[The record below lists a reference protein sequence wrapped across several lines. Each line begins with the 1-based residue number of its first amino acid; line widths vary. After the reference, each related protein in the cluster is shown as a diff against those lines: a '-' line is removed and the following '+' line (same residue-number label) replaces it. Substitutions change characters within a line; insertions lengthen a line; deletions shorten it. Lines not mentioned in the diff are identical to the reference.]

1 MSELGL
7 MDFIKD
13 AKSRIEE
20 VDIDKAES
28 LLKEGYKVLDVREPA
43 EFLSGTLENTIHIP
57 RGLLEVAADRQFPGA
72 NPQLRDGRDDKW
84 LVLCR
89 TGGRAALATDLLKK
103 MGFKEIKNIL
113 GGYDAWAKA
122 NKPTIVPNDED
133 SLVKLK
139 QPCLVN
145 Q

>member
-13 AKSRIEE
+13 AKSRINE
-20 VDIDKAES
+20 VDIDTAEK
-28 LLKEGYKVLDVREPA
+28 LIEDGYKVLDVREPA
-43 EFLSGTLENTIHIP
+43 EFLSGALENTIHIP

-72 NPQLRDGRDDKW
+72 SPQLRDGRDGKW

-89 TGGRAALATDLLKK
+89 TGGRAALATDLLIK
-103 MGFKEIKNIL
+103 MGFKDIKNIS
-113 GGYDAWAKA
+113 GGYDAWAQA
-122 NKPTIVPNDED
+122 NKSTVVPSDEE

-139 QPCLVN
+139 QPCLTS
-145 Q
+145 

>member
-7 MDFIKD
+7 MDIIKE

-20 VDIDKAES
+20 VDVDTAER
-28 LLKEGYKVLDVREPA
+28 LINDGYKVLDVREPA
-43 EFLSGTLENTIHIP
+43 EFLSGALEDTIHVP

-72 NPQLRDGRDDKW
+72 NPMLRDGRDEKW

-89 TGGRAALATDLLKK
+89 TGGRAAMATDLLKK
-103 MGFKEIKNIL
+103 MGFSDIKNIL

-122 NKPTIVPNDED
+122 EKATVIPSDDE

-139 QPCLVN
+139 QPCLVV
-145 Q
+145 

>member
-20 VDIDKAES
+20 VDVDTAES
-28 LLKEGYKVLDVREPA
+28 LIQSGYKVLDVREPA
-43 EFLSGTLENTIHIP
+43 EFLSGAIEGTIHIP

-72 NPQLRDGRDDKW
+72 SPQLRDGRDDKW

-89 TGGRAALATDLLKK
+89 TGGRAAMATDLLTK
-103 MGFKEIKNIL
+103 MGFSDIKNIL
-113 GGYDAWAKA
+113 GGYDAWVNA
-122 NKPTIVPNDED
+122 NKATVIPSDDE

-139 QPCLVN
+139 QPCLKV
-145 Q
+145 